1 MRRVDGILSSGV
13 LFLLGAA
20 IAWYAPT
27 FDLGTPEAPGPGFMP
42 FLSGLAICA
51 AALVGIV
58 EAVRSGSAEA
68 ESPWHDGGLGKHA
81 FLLGLVCVQAALL
94 ERIGFLACAFLL
106 VFAAMRAVGGES
118 WRSSA
123 LWASLLATASY
134 VVFVVWLKVDL
145 PRGIF

>member
-13 LFLLGAA
+13 LLLLGAA

-27 FDLGTPEAPGPGFMP
+27 FDLGTLETPGPGFMP
-42 FLSGLAICA
+42 FLAGLIICA

-58 EAVRSGSAEA
+58 EALRSGCAEA
-68 ESPWHDGGLGKHA
+68 GSPWHDEGLGKHA

-106 VFAAMRAVGGES
+106 VFASMRVVGKES

-123 LWASLLATASY
+123 LWAVLLSAGSY
-134 VVFVVWLKVDL
+134 VVFVMWLNVDL